1 MYKKQVC
8 LFEWGYVVND
18 NEMRLKVKN
27 RSHRYNINKPG
38 PKHGHKYTK
47 YKMSQY
53 TDGFSY

>member
-27 RSHRYNINKPG
+27 RSHRYNINKPE

-47 YKMSQY
+47 YEMSQY
-53 TDGFSY
+53 SDGFRY